1 MEPEQQIAAANK
13 VIKRLKDTLT
23 DLLRA
28 KNEFIMKATGVEK
41 NARAGWANAL
51 ETMQI
56 LDDDRYYYKKKLRQ
70 MEVDNNIWKDNAKD
84 SMRELS
90 TAEDKNQNLKKEIE
104 EMRKKVYECEASVTQ
119 AKIALEVEKARVQ
132 ELEKQYNRHESN
144 PIGNSNL
151 ETIKAQAK
159 KDAEKEL
166 KDQLESEKSTLRDDI
181 RHCEAR
187 IRSLESQLS
196 LSETQLARAVAETEV
211 SVMTFSS
218 LGDVTYFLTRICL
231 H

>member
-1 MEPEQQIAAANK
+1 MRVRVSSKQMEPEQQIAAANK

-28 KNEFIMKATGVEK
+28 KNEFIMKATTVEK
-41 NARAGWANAL
+41 NARTGWASAL
-51 ETMQI
+51 DTMQM
-56 LDDDRYYYKKKLRQ
+56 LDDDRYYYKKKLKQ

-90 TAEDKNQNLKKEIE
+90 SAEDKNQSLKKDIE
-104 EMRKKVYECEASVTQ
+104 EMRKKVYEYEASMTQ
-119 AKIALEVEKARVQ
+119 ARIALEVEKARVQ
-132 ELEKQYNRHESN
+132 ELEKQYNRQELN
-144 PIGNSNL
+144 PIGNANI
-151 ETIKAQAK
+151 ETIKVQARK
-159 KDAEKEL
+159 EVEKEL
-166 KDQLESEKSTLRDDI
+166 RDQLESEKSTLRDDI

-211 SVMTFSS
+211 NIDIHSFK
-218 LGDVTYFLTRICL
+218 L
-231 H
+231 

>member
-1 MEPEQQIAAANK
+1 MRVRVSSKQMEPEQQIAAANK

-28 KNEFIMKATGVEK
+28 KNEFTIKATAVEK
-41 NARAGWANAL
+41 NARTGWSNAL
-51 ETMQI
+51 DTMQI
-56 LDDDRYYYKKKLRQ
+56 LDDDRYYYKKKLKQ

-90 TAEDKNQNLKKEIE
+90 TAEEKNQNLKKEID
-104 EMRKKVYECEASVTQ
+104 EMRKKVYEYEAAVTQ
-119 AKIALEVEKARVQ
+119 ARIALEVEKARVQ
-132 ELEKQYNRHESN
+132 ELEKQYNRQESN
-144 PIGNSNL
+144 PISSANL
-151 ETIKAQAK
+151 ETVKVQAR

-211 SVMTFSS
+211 N
-218 LGDVTYFLTRICL
+218 YTRC
-231 H
+231 

>member
-28 KNEFIMKATGVEK
+28 KNEFTIKATAVEK
-41 NARAGWANAL
+41 NARTGWSNAL
-51 ETMQI
+51 DTMQI
-56 LDDDRYYYKKKLRQ
+56 LDDDRYYYKKKLKQ

-90 TAEDKNQNLKKEIE
+90 TAEEKNQNLKKEID
-104 EMRKKVYECEASVTQ
+104 EMRKKVYEYEAAVTQ
-119 AKIALEVEKARVQ
+119 ARIALEVEKARVQ
-132 ELEKQYNRHESN
+132 ELEKQYNRQESN
-144 PIGNSNL
+144 PISSANL
-151 ETIKAQAK
+151 ETVKVQAR

-211 SVMTFSS
+211 N
-218 LGDVTYFLTRICL
+218 YTRC
-231 H
+231 

>member
-1 MEPEQQIAAANK
+1 
-13 VIKRLKDTLT
+13 
-23 DLLRA
+23 
-28 KNEFIMKATGVEK
+28 
-41 NARAGWANAL
+41 
-51 ETMQI
+51 
-56 LDDDRYYYKKKLRQ
+56 

-90 TAEDKNQNLKKEIE
+90 TAEDKNQNLKKEID
-104 EMRKKVYECEASVTQ
+104 EMRKKVYEYEAAVTQ
-119 AKIALEVEKARVQ
+119 ARIALEVEKARVQ
-132 ELEKQYNRHESN
+132 ELEKQYNRQESN
-144 PIGNSNL
+144 PISSANL
-151 ETIKAQAK
+151 ETVKVQAR

-211 SVMTFSS
+211 N
-218 LGDVTYFLTRICL
+218 YTRC
-231 H
+231 